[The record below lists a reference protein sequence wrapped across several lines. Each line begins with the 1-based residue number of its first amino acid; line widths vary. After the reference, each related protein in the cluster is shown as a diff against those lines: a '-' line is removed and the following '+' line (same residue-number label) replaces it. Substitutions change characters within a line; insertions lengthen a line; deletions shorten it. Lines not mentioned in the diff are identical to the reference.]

1 MTNSVTLTRT
11 FLTTHF
17 KTNTILLSLRHTRA
31 QASGNT
37 LGERNA
43 VSVRRSQR
51 FFGIIRFSLNRVTHG
66 IFRFRLV
73 VGDWECRSSLKR
85 LVRTVQNYEKHIFR
99 RFASENPKTCV
110 SKCVETHSNDQ
121 RTDTA
126 FLRIVQS
133 RSMS

>member
-31 QASGNT
+31 QACGNP

-43 VSVRRSQR
+43 VSVTNFLRML
-51 FFGIIRFSLNRVTHG
+51 LNRVTHG

-85 LVRTVQNYEKHIFR
+85 LVRTVKTYEKHIFR

-110 SKCVETHSNDQ
+110 SKCVQTHSNDQ